1 MRLTQKIKYN
11 IKRAMPAL
19 VVAGAGFMTS
29 CNNDDEPAPIQTRD
43 IELEF
48 YEYLHRG
55 FDYSQIDNLDKLR
68 EYAADPTIANIY
80 MKVTDKNDY
89 NHCETINLHYMRNYL
104 EERTNISPK
113 IHGRGNFKFPVGV
126 VAKDDSLWYV
136 KQGWTINKHLEK
148 QR

>member
-29 CNNDDEPAPIQTRD
+29 CGNDDEPVQPRD

-48 YEYLHRG
+48 YRSYSNG

-80 MKVTDKNDY
+80 MKLLDEKSDF
-89 NHCETINLHYMRNYL
+89 HDCETINIHYARMYM

-113 IHGRGNFKFPVGV
+113 IHGRGNFNFPVGV
-126 VAKDDSLWYV
+126 TAKDDSLWFV
-136 KQGWTINKHLEK
+136 KQGWTINKHLGK